1 MNENLATSFIN
12 NESLIAKIAKDLR
25 LEIQE
30 NLPEMLDKR
39 YKNYALNQSNI
50 FNMQMKSM
58 RTLLE
63 ISAIRA
69 EIARRDLRQKT
80 ESKNEPKTQPK
91 IETKAK
97 NSTEGAKNAKSIK

>member
-25 LEIQE
+25 LETQE
-30 NLPEMLDKR
+30 NLPELLDKR

-69 EIARRDLRQKT
+69 EIARRDLRQKA
-80 ESKNEPKTQPK
+80 KPKEQPK

-97 NSTEGAKNAKSIK
+97 KPTEGAKNAKSIK

>member
-97 NSTEGAKNAKSIK
+97 KPTEGVKNAKSIK